1 MKQIPQIIVPIV
13 DNGSMVNENL
23 FDILENKKTIIFGVP
38 GAFTPTCSEQHLP
51 GFLKLSEKIK
61 SKGVD
66 GIYCLSVNDKFV
78 MKSWLLTYSD
88 GNEIKGIADGNAE
101 VSKALDM
108 ISDKSS
114 SFMGLRSKRFA
125 MIVENNYII
134 KTFVDISG
142 EFLKTSAENILK
154 YL

>member
-13 DNGSMVNENL
+13 DNGSMVNENI

-51 GFLKLSEKIK
+51 GFLKLTKEIK

-66 GIYCLSVNDKFV
+66 DIYCLSVNDKFV

-142 EFLKTSAENILK
+142 AFLKTSAENILK